1 MGPGGTGHGAAGLMP
16 AADAVFQRLS
26 SGLSLE
32 RAAWAGEVSRADW
45 PQAAVLVAL
54 TDMPEP
60 EVLLGRRA
68 MHLPMH
74 PGEVAFPG
82 GKREAED
89 ASPWDTALREAQE
102 EVGLSAEGVQA
113 LGELP
118 PLITRTGF
126 EVHPCISRVPDVL
139 ELVVDPGEFDSLFRL
154 PLAIFAERDLFRLE
168 SMSDG
173 ERSRMVPHYQV
184 GDDNIWGVTAAV
196 LALLANVAYDAGL
209 DLQRDWKLK
218 P

>member
-1 MGPGGTGHGAAGLMP
+1 MP

-89 ASPWDTALREAQE
+89 ASPWDTALRSIA
-102 EVGLSAEGVQA
+102 
-113 LGELP
+113 
-118 PLITRTGF
+118 
-126 EVHPCISRVPDVL
+126 
-139 ELVVDPGEFDSLFRL
+139 
-154 PLAIFAERDLFRLE
+154 
-168 SMSDG
+168 
-173 ERSRMVPHYQV
+173 
-184 GDDNIWGVTAAV
+184 
-196 LALLANVAYDAGL
+196 
-209 DLQRDWKLK
+209 
-218 P
+218 